1 MKGKV
6 KFFDRKKG
14 FGFIKGDD
22 ETEYFVHYSG
32 LKEGVELNENDEVVF
47 EVEKGD
53 KGEKAVQVD
62 TNVGTEEAEEPQ
74 EQPEESQEEPE
85 EESEEKTED
94 SE

>member
-22 ETEYFVHYSG
+22 DNEYFVHHTG
-32 LKEGVELNENDEVVF
+32 LKEGVEINENDEVVF
-47 EVEKGD
+47 EIES
-53 KGEKAVQVD
+53 GERGKKAVKVD
-62 TNVGTEEAEEPQ
+62 TNVETEEAE
-74 EQPEESQEEPE
+74 EQPEESQEEVE
-85 EESEEKTED
+85 EESEEKED